1 MKEQLSFHTMI
12 SHTMKVGMTS
22 PKTRMMMNSYFDI
35 CWVVMGMIFNP
46 TQSKQDLGWE
56 KIVAKSIP
64 SRMQQCLKVAS
75 SAEKMGVDPHLM
87 IAIAYYESRFETGL
101 TSSAGAK
108 GVMQVKKQFFDC
120 KDCSEIEYGIKAF
133 QVWLDVS
140 QGDTCLALG
149 RYAVGNKGKCGK
161 RSKAVLKLASELACL
176 ASKEDDCYDC

>member
-1 MKEQLSFHTMI
+1 
-12 SHTMKVGMTS
+12 
-22 PKTRMMMNSYFDI
+22 MMNSYFDV

-108 GVMQVKKQFFDC
+108 GVMQVKKHF
-120 KDCSEIEYGIKAF
+120 
-133 QVWLDVS
+133 DVS
-140 QGDTCLALG
+140 QGDVCLALG